1 MLYARATCDSPPE
14 KSCPYSENERAAEF
28 SIRRADIT
36 LDDGVAPTITTAG
49 GPLLSGSLID
59 RPSEFTVSASDR
71 GSGVAAVQLLIDGR
85 VTATYPV
92 EESRDG
98 CRQPYRVSVPCP
110 SSTGTQSFTFRPTG
124 IADGVH
130 QLGLVAVDATGANR
144 SAAVGPFPLRVSQRG
159 VLNGRPSATVAVLT
173 AGIRP
178 GKHGRRP
185 RRALTLSRY
194 HRAEPVGTLTT
205 EAASRPQMRV

>member
-92 EESRDG
+92 EESPSTVTRTALRDDG
-98 CRQPYRVSVPCP
+98 NFLLVI
-110 SSTGTQSFTFRPTG
+110 TTQVTAQAEKTPLSG
-124 IADGVH
+124 K
-130 QLGLVAVDATGANR
+130 R
-144 SAAVGPFPLRVSQRG
+144 SKA
-159 VLNGRPSATVAVLT
+159 RPSRSHRPLCYPRDPAVV
-173 AGIRP
+173 P
-178 GKHGRRP
+178 DEK
-185 RRALTLSRY
+185 
-194 HRAEPVGTLTT
+194 PVGAPARVT
-205 EAASRPQMRV
+205 EL